1 MKCVV
6 HIVGSFLD
14 KNDSEVYVGYLCG
27 LGQFGDGLAVAMV
40 LGAMVVLSG
49 ALVGRFGPQ
58 WSMPVLVVACRSRS
72 IVFPNSFAP
81 LLLRYL
87 SVVGDGVAR
96 VLGLPLEVAVV
107 VECLA
112 FGFDLRWQWMAFF
125 GLLSVGGLAC
135 SFGCEDAW
143 W

>member
-58 WSMPVLVVACRSRS
+58 WSMPVLVVPAPSSSPTPLRP
-72 IVFPNSFAP
+72 FSFAIS
-81 LLLRYL
+81 LW
-87 SVVGDGVAR
+87 SVMVWQG
-96 VLGLPLEVAVV
+96 
-107 VECLA
+107 CLA
-112 FGFDLRWQWMAFF
+112 CLWKWQW
-125 GLLSVGGLAC
+125 
-135 SFGCEDAW
+135 W
-143 W
+143 